1 MSFTAS
7 TITPVVL
14 FGSSGP
20 RLCPL
25 CRKSFPKQFF
35 PLGNIQSSLQ
45 LTLERVAQVN
55 CSGPSP
61 EVICVAAENHR
72 FLVAEAMQSAKVKGK
87 IIRSPMRRPLQSWC
101 STIRPDSRWGLN

>member
-1 MSFTAS
+1 MSFTTAAS

-14 FGSSGP
+14 YGCFGP

-25 CRKSFPKQFF
+25 SYKSFPKQFF

-61 EVICVAAENHR
+61 EVICVAAEDHR
-72 FLVAEAMQSAKVKGK
+72 FLVAEAMQSANVKEK
-87 IIRSPMRRPLQSWC
+87 IIAFPMRRPLQSWC
-101 STIRPDSRWGLN
+101 SSIRPDSR